1 MLAHPLVFSSLY
13 IMNKRHSV
21 NHVIKFKMTS
31 QKRVSD
37 YFQQVSHRPS
47 FEGVSNT
54 IDLIDSSDGIDDE
67 EDATEII
74 RDTVDS

>member
-21 NHVIKFKMTS
+21 DHVIKFKMAS

-37 YFQQVSHRPS
+37 YFQQVSQSPHLK
-47 FEGVSNT
+47 GH
-54 IDLIDSSDGIDDE
+54 LIQLILLIQVMGLMMKK
-67 EDATEII
+67 TLQ
-74 RDTVDS
+74 RL